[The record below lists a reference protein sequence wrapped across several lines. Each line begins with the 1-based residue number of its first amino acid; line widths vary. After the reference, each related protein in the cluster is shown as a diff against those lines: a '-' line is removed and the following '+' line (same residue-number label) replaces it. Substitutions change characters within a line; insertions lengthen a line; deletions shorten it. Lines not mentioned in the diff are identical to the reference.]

1 MQKFRC
7 LRLFL
12 WDIKPSKKKEDFEQA
27 SIKGQ
32 KILPT
37 EAENAKSMLR
47 Q

>member
-1 MQKFRC
+1 MLEIGFVGYKAK
-7 LRLFL
+7 
-12 WDIKPSKKKEDFEQA
+12 WKKKKKKDFEQA